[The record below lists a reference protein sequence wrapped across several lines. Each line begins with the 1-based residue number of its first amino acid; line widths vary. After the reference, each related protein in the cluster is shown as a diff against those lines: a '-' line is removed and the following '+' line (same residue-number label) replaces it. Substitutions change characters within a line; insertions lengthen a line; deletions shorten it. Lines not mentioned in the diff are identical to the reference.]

1 MAAVILDLADAV
13 VAQLNAAT
21 LSQAFTAE
29 RLYSPLEN
37 LETLTTLKVTVVPRS
52 AFFEGADRNRKTV
65 TTEIDIGVQRR
76 SDLDQVDLDALM
88 VLVEEIV
95 DLFPFGGLST
105 YLGAS
110 VVGLANAP
118 IWASD
123 HLNEKHVFTSVI
135 TLTVKVWL

>member
-1 MAAVILDLADAV
+1 MPAVINDLADAI
-13 VAQLNAAT
+13 VAKLNAAT
-21 LSQAFTAE
+21 LSQAFTAV
-29 RLYSPLEN
+29 RLYAPLED
-37 LETLTTLKVTVVPRS
+37 LETLSTLKVTVVPRS
-52 AFFEGADRNRKTV
+52 AFFEGADRHRKTV
-65 TTEIDIGVQRR
+65 TAQVDVGVQRR
-76 SDLDQVDLDALM
+76 SDLSPADLDDLM

-95 DLFPFGGLST
+95 DLFPFGALST

-110 VVGLANAP
+110 VVGVANAP

>member
-65 TTEIDIGVQRR
+65 TAEIDIGVQRR
-76 SDLDQVDLDALM
+76 SDLEQVDLDALM
-88 VLVEEIV
+88 VFVEEIV